1 VQGVPEQFFDERD
14 SARFRHLAQ
23 LPGVELYHAHIS
35 RYAFEPHT
43 HEAFGIGAIEAGAER
58 FRYRGTQY
66 VAPVH
71 SVVTMN
77 PDELHTGE
85 AETADG
91 WRYRMIYLEPDLL
104 EEVTGI
110 RHWWFSEVTRHD
122 PRRSQQI
129 GQLIYGLWHTDDP
142 LAQKGMLLD
151 LIDTFQPLARH
162 APVLHEGT
170 HRFERVRDYL
180 HDNYMH
186 SLTLDELAQVVSLS
200 PYHFQRQFKAHFH
213 VTPHQMLMAIRLWRA
228 KAFLTQGLPAPAGG
242 RGGRRDGPDRSVAPD
257 PGVYA
262 SVRHHPRALPETGR
276 EALMR
281 NLIQYAPLLPFYTA
295 SRFSENG

>member
-1 VQGVPEQFFDERD
+1 MQGVPEQFTDERD
-14 SARFRHLAQ
+14 CASFRHLAE

-43 HEAFGIGAIEAGAER
+43 HQAFGIGAIELGAER

-66 VAPVH
+66 VAPVN

-91 WRYRMIYLEPDLL
+91 WRYRMVYLEPDLL

-110 RHWWFSEVTRHD
+110 RHWWFSDVMRHD
-122 PRRSQQI
+122 ARRSAQLCQQ
-129 GQLIYGLWHTDDP
+129 IYGLWNTDDP
-142 LAQKGMLLD
+142 LAQKGLLLD
-151 LIDTFQPLARH
+151 LIDTFRPFARH
-162 APVLHEGT
+162 APHSQEAA

-186 SLTLDELAQVVSLS
+186 ALTLDELAAVVSLS
-200 PYHFQRQFKAHFH
+200 PYHFQRQFKARYH

-228 KAFLTQGLPAPAGG
+228 KDFLTRGMPAAEVAAATGLTDQSHLTRAFT
-242 RGGRRDGPDRSVAPD
+242 RRYGITP
-257 PGVYA
+257 
-262 SVRHHPRALPETGR
+262 VRYQKQVFIR
-276 EALMR
+276 
-281 NLIQYAPLLPFYTA
+281 
-295 SRFSENG
+295 